1 MYKFN
6 VKLMVAAL
14 VLSIGAIANV
24 SAQVVPGT
32 VLRFFVANDFV
43 VNGVSFPAGEYS
55 IERTPNANDSPSLLI
70 IRGEKSM
77 IFDTMIADSRTVADR
92 TELVFENVDG
102 VDYLSAITVAG
113 QTSRNELPSL
123 KAQMKK

>member
-55 IERTPNANDSPSLLI
+55 VERTPNANDSPSLLI

>member
-24 SAQVVPGT
+24 SAQVVSRT

-92 TELVFENVDG
+92 TELVFDNVDG

-113 QTSRNELPSL
+113 QTSRNELPSV
-123 KAQMKK
+123 KAQMRK

>member
-24 SAQVVPGT
+24 SAQVVPGA
-32 VLRFFVANDFV
+32 VLKFFVANDFV

-55 IERTPNANDSPSLLI
+55 VERTPNANDSPSLLI

-113 QTSRNELPSL
+113 QTSRNELPSV

>member
-77 IFDTMIADSRTVADR
+77 IFDTMIADSRKVADR